1 MPNKPTKVKLAYSCK
16 LKLLRHLLNKPPIII
31 TNVLVFSVL
40 TLIAL
45 VGTPLWALIYGFDW
59 VEIAA
64 AIFLFYFTGM
74 SITAGYHRLWSH
86 KTYNAHPIVRFI
98 LAVGGAMTLQNSILH
113 WSSDHRVHHKH
124 VDVDD
129 ADPYS
134 ASKGFWFSHIGW
146 MLREYQAT
154 RYADYSNCKDLQQDK
169 IVMWQHKYYLP
180 IVLVS
185 NFGICTLLGWLNGN
199 ILGMILLAGVTRL
212 VLVHHVT
219 FFINSLAHIWGSRPF
234 TDKNSARD
242 NGILAFFTFGEG
254 YHNFHHI
261 FEYDYRNGVKWW
273 QFDPTKWMIKGLSY
287 VGLTNKLRTCPEERI
302 EKAKLEMQL
311 KYAHDKAITLPNA
324 EEIIVKIQHEYD
336 VLMHRM
342 GEYYATK
349 KRLVNMKK
357 KNLQATYER
366 LELDFKYKE
375 LKQTLAVQK
384 QKWRTMYSFYL
395 EPQTA

>member
-1 MPNKPTKVKLAYSCK
+1 M
-16 LKLLRHLLNKPPIII
+16 NKPPIII

-45 VGTPLWALIYGFDW
+45 VGTPMWALSYGFDW
-59 VEIAA
+59 VEIGA

-86 KTYNAHPIVRFI
+86 KTYSAHPVVRFI

-124 VDVDD
+124 VDIDD

-154 RYADYSNCKDLQQDK
+154 RYADYSNCKDLQKDK

-185 NFGICTLLGWLNGN
+185 NFGICILLGWLNGD
-199 ILGMILLAGVTRL
+199 ILGMVLLAGVTRL

-219 FFINSLAHIWGSRPF
+219 FFINSLAHMWGSRPF

-287 VGLTNKLRTCPEERI
+287 VGLTNNLRTCPEERI

-324 EEIIVKIQHEYD
+324 EEIVVKIQHEYD
-336 VLMHRM
+336 VLMQRM

-395 EPQTA
+395 EPQAA